1 MKVKE
6 NMDEFPLKQET
17 HNIIGEAMEVHR
29 RMGPGFLE
37 AVYQECLSLE
47 FKMQDIPFVGQP
59 RVQLEYRGHKLQ
71 KEYVPDFVCYE
82 NVIGEIKAAKKC
94 GDVDRAQVINAL
106 KSSSKPVG
114 LLMNFGESSLYWKR
128 FANTRNESAKSGGSA

>member
-1 MKVKE
+1 
-6 NMDEFPLKQET
+6 MDEFPLKQET
-17 HNIIGEAMEVHR
+17 HNIIGAAMEVHR

-47 FKMQDIPFVGQP
+47 FKMQEIPFVGQP
-59 RVQLEYRGHKLQ
+59 RVQLEYRGHKLRR
-71 KEYVPDFVCYE
+71 EYVPDFVCYE
-82 NVIGEIKAAKKC
+82 KVIVEIKAAKKC
-94 GDVDRAQVINAL
+94 GDVDSAQVINAL

-114 LLMNFGESSLYWKR
+114 LLMNFGESSLCWKR